1 MLKSLRVRTEIGVDK
16 EITLDLN
23 QDFDLLEILSL
34 RLHQTDVYPK
44 DCSNFGVVCG
54 RVLVNGGFG
63 LPNAKVS
70 VFVPLDSEDEEN
82 PVISAL
88 YPYKTQNYRN
98 EEGYRYNL
106 LSSVP
111 NYNGHQSTGSF
122 PSLDNALLN
131 QEVSYV
137 YDKYYKYTAKTNDSG
152 DFMIYGVPLGE
163 HTLVMNV
170 DLSDIGCF
178 SMVPED
184 FKLQGEPEASFNGAE
199 FKTDPNL
206 DALPQIVMLSKSID
220 VKPLWGDADSGCGAT
235 ITRAD
240 FDLRES
246 GSVEIKPTAVFMGS
260 LVTDTERSS
269 VNKNCKPKRD
279 MGELCNLAPAQG
291 SLESIRWTPFFKED
305 VRPTGY
311 TNNPGQTEL
320 VPVLERFDINGG
332 YTIDENGAFLV
343 NVPMNL
349 DYVITNEFGEQEI
362 SKKPGIGIPTKG
374 KYRFRIKP
382 LETTGTARQRKRGA
396 FLVPQIKEHSKEGV
410 DFTSTF
416 PYNILGVNPPQTT
429 IVDQR
434 SYAFSVN
441 YYDYA
446 EASVDSGDILSCNDV
461 FYEFE
466 YSKVYTL
473 TSFHNH
479 WKHRA
484 KDAFI
489 GVKEIAPRQEDS
501 CAGQAAPFPMNSA
514 NKNVNFAIV
523 INQFITRFLQGIYTM
538 LYFIMVLV
546 CTIVAIIMIIIDLI
560 YRVVMGIICVLCN
573 VIYFWSKRK
582 RKRHC
587 TCNTCPCEQAANGL
601 SVSCSDIFGCL
612 FLRLTK
618 YPECDKCGCYTTAVN
633 GSANQDCCGG
643 LVGCDDEGDD
653 DNDYLECNTP
663 TNDDKALDQGCYSID
678 WDNILSAI
686 GSIFNSEPTKVAMII
701 DWRKRENLFRSMCD
715 GLMNYFW
722 SNNYVGGVLYAFQ
735 FRAKIRPS
743 KVEGKYRSQHCD
755 EIVYFHTR
763 DQQYYYRCTPYSYDF
778 ATGTGV
784 FRGSPFFDAS
794 IPPLVGFL
802 IGGPIGY
809 MATLGQEKAAGANNR
824 NLHWP
829 TTIMDLGPVK
839 TNIGEICTN
848 SGGASEG
855 CSVAPNIGST
865 TFNGAGDFLFDAIN
879 EIVNYNN
886 SAFDLINLRT
896 PFRRNET
903 WSQPGRR
910 RELNGGMASIL
921 SQFNEVGVVEYEAPD
936 TAEINYFAVLCNP
949 PDCDPATRYTAD
961 NMGWDYPPSGGNTW
975 ANGST
980 MWDSSWPSTAQIS
993 PSNPTW
999 QLGWQFEG
1007 EAAWINRSVS
1017 VPGAGGSSDDS
1028 VEMTVQLSSGDTINP
1043 SAEHIRECIVEVNN
1057 NTSQIVPFFP
1067 WDKNGGGYGST
1078 QWYDGDWATNE
1089 SDIAFGNI
1097 QDIFTW
1103 QTNNGT
1109 PLPTTP
1115 ITANQPQSRVSLG
1128 MGYHY
1133 YFGLIPGA
1141 TSYDTF
1147 VKKYVPLEKESTD
1160 DYVVI

>member
-44 DCSNFGVVCG
+44 DCSDYGVVCG

-63 LPNAKVS
+63 LPNAKIS
-70 VFVPLDSEDEEN
+70 VFVPLDDKDGEN

-111 NYNGHQSTGSF
+111 NYKGHQHTGSF
-122 PSLDNALLN
+122 PAIDDALLN

-163 HTLVMNV
+163 HTLVMNL

-184 FKLQGEPEASFNGAE
+184 FKIQGEPDSSFNGAE
-199 FKTDPNL
+199 FNTDSNL
-206 DALPQIVMLSKSID
+206 DALPQIVMLSKSVDI
-220 VKPLWGDADSGCGAT
+220 KPLWGDVESGCGAT
-235 ITRAD
+235 ITRTD

-279 MGELCNLAPAQG
+279 MGELCNLSPAQG
-291 SLESIRWTPFFKED
+291 SLESIRYTPYFKED
-305 VRPTGY
+305 VRPSGY
-311 TNNPGQTEL
+311 TNMPSQTEL
-320 VPVLERFDINGG
+320 VPVLERYDINGG

-349 DYVITNEFGEQEI
+349 EFVITNEFGEQEI
-362 SKKPGIGIPTKG
+362 SKKPGVGIPTKG

-382 LETTGTARQRKRGA
+382 LETTGSARQRKRGA
-396 FLVPQIKEHSKEGV
+396 FLVPQIKEHAIFGV
-410 DFTSTF
+410 DFANTF
-416 PYNILGVNPPQTT
+416 PYNILGITPGQTT
-429 IVDQR
+429 ITDEKT
-434 SYAFSVN
+434 YAFSVN

-446 EASVDSGDILSCNDV
+446 EAAVDSGDILSCNDV
-461 FYEFE
+461 FYEFN

-484 KDAFI
+484 KDGFI
-489 GVKEIAPRQEDS
+489 GIKEISPRQEES
-501 CAGQAAPFPMNSA
+501 CAGQAAPFPINSA

-523 INQFITRFLQGIYTM
+523 MNQFVTRMLQGLYTM
-538 LYFIMVLV
+538 LYFVMVLV
-546 CTIVAIIMIIIDLI
+546 CTIVAIIMIIVDVI
-560 YRVVMGIICVLCN
+560 YGIIMVIICVLCN
-573 VIYFWSKRK
+573 VIYVWSRRK
-582 RKRHC
+582 RKSK
-587 TCNTCPCEQAANGL
+587 CNCGTCPCKQIGGL
-601 SVSCSDIFGCL
+601 GISCNDIFGCL

-618 YPECDKCGCYTTAVN
+618 YPECDKCGCFSSAKS

-643 LVGCDDEGDD
+643 LSGCDDEGND
-653 DNDYLECNTP
+653 DNDFLECNSP
-663 TNDDKALDQGCYSID
+663 TNTDKALKSGCYSID
-678 WDNILSAI
+678 WDNIFSAI
-686 GSIFNSEPTKVAMII
+686 SSIFSSEPTKIAMII

-743 KVEGKYRSQHCD
+743 QIEGKYRSQHC
-755 EIVYFHTR
+755 EEVVFFHTK
-763 DQQYYYRCTPYSYDF
+763 DQQYYYRCTPYEYDY
-778 ATGTGV
+778 ATGLGT
-784 FRGSPFFDAS
+784 FRGSTFLDVS
-794 IPPLVGFL
+794 RPPLVSFL
-802 IGGPIGY
+802 LGGPIGLL
-809 MATLGQEKAAGANNR
+809 ANVANGAEKAAGANTR

-839 TNIGEICTN
+839 TNIGEVCTN
-848 SGGASEG
+848 EGGASES
-855 CSVAPNIGST
+855 CSVAPSIATT
-865 TFNGAGDFLFDAIN
+865 TFNSAGDFLFDSIN
-879 EIVNYNN
+879 EIVNFN
-886 SAFDLINLRT
+886 SGFFDSISLRT
-896 PFRRNET
+896 PFKRNE
-903 WSQPGRR
+903 SASEAGRR

-921 SQFNEVGVVEYEAPD
+921 SQFNEIGVVEYETPD
-936 TAEINYFAVLCNP
+936 TAEVKYFASLCNV
-949 PDCDPATRYTAD
+949 PDCNPATTYTAE
-961 NMGWDYPPSGGNTW
+961 NMGWDYAPAGGNTHPGGGG
-975 ANGST
+975 AT
-980 MWDSSWPSTAQIS
+980 MWDTSWPSDAIIQPGQAQFQ
-993 PSNPTW
+993 N
-999 QLGWQFEG
+999 GWQFAG
-1007 EAAWINRSVS
+1007 QSTWIGRSVS
-1017 VPGAGGSSDDS
+1017 VPGGDDS
-1028 VEMTVQLSSGDTINP
+1028 VELVPRLASGDTINP
-1043 SAEHIRECIVEVNN
+1043 SAEHFRQCIVEVNN

-1067 WDKNGGGYGST
+1067 WDKNGPGLGSNQTEYG
-1078 QWYDGDWATNE
+1078 DFATSENE
-1089 SDIAFGNI
+1089 IAFGNI

-1103 QTNNGT
+1103 QTQGGS

-1115 ITANQPQSRVSLG
+1115 ITVNQTSPILSLG

-1147 VKKYVPLEKESTD
+1147 VRKYVPLVKEQTD
-1160 DYVVI
+1160 DYVVL